1 MSDEPRLLVKQNSF
15 DMVRE
20 KGRELL
26 EENDF
31 FKDLSSV
38 MENDEFSS
46 FFKKYFNNKTEAK
59 ITIIYMKLYQEF
71 KDKWRELNDA
81 ELDARINAY
90 LLWKMMRNKD
100 SNKFAIQT
108 IKDNLENPKR
118 VNIFNELREYF
129 EYKTQK
135 DENEQKKLLEQKD
148 ENEQKK

>member
-1 MSDEPRLLVKQNSF
+1 
-15 DMVRE
+15 
-20 KGRELL
+20 
-26 EENDF
+26 
-31 FKDLSSV
+31 

-100 SNKFAIQT
+100 SNKFLGRGA
-108 IKDNLENPKR
+108 
-118 VNIFNELREYF
+118 
-129 EYKTQK
+129 
-135 DENEQKKLLEQKD
+135 LLTFFQFYHLIS
-148 ENEQKK
+148 

>member
-26 EENDF
+26 EENEF

-118 VNIFNELREYF
+118 VNILMNCVSILNIRRK
-129 EYKTQK
+129 KTETSK
-135 DENEQKKLLEQKD
+135 IIY
-148 ENEQKK
+148 